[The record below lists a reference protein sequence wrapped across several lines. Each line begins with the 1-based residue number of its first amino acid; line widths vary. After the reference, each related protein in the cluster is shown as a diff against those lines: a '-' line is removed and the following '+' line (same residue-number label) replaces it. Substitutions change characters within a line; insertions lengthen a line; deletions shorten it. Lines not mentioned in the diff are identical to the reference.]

1 MLEFIKSIFY
11 GIVEGITEW
20 LPISSTGHLILFE
33 KFFGFNL
40 SNEFME
46 FYRVVIQLGA
56 IMAVVLIY
64 WNKIWPFHS
73 KKNKQDI
80 HWKNPANY
88 GFYGGLQK
96 FIENYVYLDKIIM
109 WLKIAVACLPAA
121 ILGLF
126 LDDWM
131 DAHFYNFPT
140 VAITLLIYGVGF
152 IIVENMR
159 NQGQIKSKT
168 KSITTLSFKTAL
180 IIGAFQ
186 VLSMIPGTSRSGATI
201 LGAILIGCS
210 REVAAEF
217 SFFLAIPVM
226 FGASGLK
233 AVKLVGSI
241 DFNSQIIVCLI
252 TGILVSFIVSI
263 IAIKFLMGYIRKH
276 DFKVFGYYRIVLAII
291 LFIYMICSAI
301 FA

>member
-131 DAHFYNFPT
+131 DAQFYNFPT

-168 KSITTLSFKTAL
+168 TSISTLSFKTAL

>member
-64 WNKIWPFHS
+64 WSKIWPFHS

-96 FIENYVYLDKIIM
+96 FIENYVYLDKIVM

-140 VAITLLIYGVGF
+140 VAITLLIYGIGF

-168 KSITTLSFKTAL
+168 KSISTLSFKTAL

-291 LFIYMICSAI
+291 LFIYMICSTI